1 MDNKIRTTLVAAAVS
16 SVLTSTA
23 FAASHS
29 LPAKNALPSFDYNVQ
44 MAREAKNNAKAPN
57 VRVANDF
64 KKVENLNRGIT
75 RTAESDHFDKALN
88 VNTFS
93 WATSEQSKAPVP
105 FNVLNR
111 KSGIEAS
118 SKHFAQTAGAK
129 HGVTANAIA
138 QAELKYV
145 HDTGRGGLVSKYQQ
159 MANGIEVQGRQFN
172 VLMNQDME
180 LVATTGYFSKAKLPR
195 QPLGVQF
202 KYAVTDAINVAISD
216 MGGDKVSMTKSAD
229 KGKFQ
234 NFAVQNGDSQLS
246 VSDDV
251 RAKKVY
257 YPGKKAL
264 VPAYYIEVVGATNG
278 STSSQ
283 GYRYV
288 ISAKDGT
295 VLSRHSM
302 TFNEAF
308 TYKVFADVAAPYKP
322 YDSPMGNELSPHPT
336 GVSTDVLTE
345 VQQPMNDLTIE
356 NTGIS
361 TNDPWLPDGATET
374 TGNNVDAYADLT
386 GPDGFNAPTTDDEG
400 NPVPGDSR
408 PQVTS
413 AGTFDYQFSQTDAHD
428 TAVNTN
434 AAVVNLFYVNNYL
447 HDLYYDHGFD
457 EASGNAQMDNFGRGG
472 EDGDPLHV
480 EGQDAESTNN
490 ANMTIPT
497 DGRSPRMQMY
507 LWVNGNNLPLSIGT
521 QTEVDF
527 LNSSFSPGVY
537 NLAGTLVRYEDGT
550 DPINDAC
557 EAPTNAD
564 AMAGMVVILDRGG
577 CDFSAKAGRAQ
588 DAGALG
594 VLIANNDT
602 ENPDQLV
609 SMGAGDNP
617 PNITIPVLSISYN
630 TGVATYAEMANGP
643 IEVSVA
649 SDESVR
655 DGTLDNP
662 IIEHEWGHYLS
673 ARLTVGM
680 YNNNQG
686 GSMGEGW
693 GDFIAL
699 LTMSREEDQQI
710 AGNEHFE
717 ALYNDGGYA
726 LNNGGW
732 TDPYYF
738 GLRRAPYTTNME
750 FNALTFKHIQDQ
762 VALPDTHPLN
772 SSEFGQGGG
781 FNAEVHAAGEIWA
794 SVLWESY
801 VALLNREGK
810 SFDESQGQMLDYI
823 VASMKITPS
832 SPTFTEARDT
842 LLAVAIAHDM
852 DDYTLIRAA
861 FAKRGMGPAAVSPDR
876 NDPGF
881 DGTAESQGH
890 AGVVEDFNTEYNAVE
905 LIAVDLDTA
914 YVGLEGAFCDADG
927 ILDVGETAAIRFSM
941 RNNGTVAQH
950 GVKAMVSSTADVT
963 FGNGGVIQ
971 FDNMDQWNDM
981 KNGLV
986 EVTLNSADVDTTI
999 PLHITFMSDDA
1010 STRLPADIDAN
1021 VTVNR
1026 DIAKDERRTM
1036 ESFETLPTIWSDWS
1050 QHKIGAA
1057 NSGFYVGLDD
1067 WTVIDVGFGTGN
1079 TMMGPEGRSPTDLTL
1094 MSPTVTVGASGEF
1107 AMDFNHYYEFEVS
1120 AAEGDTAAVYWDAAV
1135 LEISVDGGD
1144 WTDVIDAGGTFT
1156 EDGGYTGTVVDSNP
1170 VLAGRN
1176 AFVDVIPTL
1185 WLTPERITF
1194 PDGTMNGHSVQFR
1207 FRIGTDQEV
1216 GGWGWNLDDVAFT
1229 NTATTAWSSVVADAA
1244 VCVNRPPAI
1253 GTQTQEVIEASEG
1266 DQNIITLSVNVIDH
1280 DDPGKANVLR
1290 HYNTYEEFAA
1300 VAAASNG
1307 DFTYSWSQMSGPDV
1321 TLDDSHSATPSFAAP
1336 VVGQDTDMTFSVE
1349 VSDGEAA
1356 STATVGVKITNVNSA
1371 PMVTGITGPEQANEN
1386 MEVTLIAMGD
1396 DPEGDALTY
1405 TWAQTGGTA
1414 ATFSSTTDHLTFNAP
1429 QVDADEMLT
1438 FTAMASDGEF
1448 TSEAASFSFT
1458 VLGNTAPT
1466 LSADSAT
1473 YSVDE
1478 KKSVTLSVTG
1488 VDTDGDD
1495 LTYTWMVDGAEVNN
1509 SGSTY
1514 EFIAPRVTEDSVSE
1528 VIVTVSDGVFTS
1540 DAVNMTVNIKNT
1552 SSGAGM
1558 GLVTLLL
1565 APLAFIRRRKQKL
1578 VK

>member
-29 LPAKNALPSFDYNVQ
+29 LPAKHALPSFDYNVQ

-75 RTAESDHFDKALN
+75 RTAKSDHYDKVLD
-88 VNTFS
+88 VHTFS
-93 WATSEQSKAPVP
+93 WATSEQSKAAVP

-111 KSGIEAS
+111 KAGIEQAS
-118 SKHFAQTAGAK
+118 LQFAQTVGAK
-129 HGVTANAIA
+129 HGVTTDAIA
-138 QAELKYV
+138 QAELKYI

-159 MANGIEVQGRQFN
+159 MVNGIEVEGRQFN

-180 LVATTGYFSKAKLPR
+180 LVATTGYFSKAKMPL
-195 QPLGVQF
+195 QPIGVQF
-202 KYAVTDAINVAISD
+202 KFAVTDAINVAIGD
-216 MGGDKVSMTKSAD
+216 MGGDEVSMTKSAD
-229 KGKFQ
+229 KGKYQ
-234 NFAVQNGDSQLS
+234 NFKVQNGDSQLS
-246 VSDDV
+246 VSDEV

-257 YPGKKAL
+257 YPGKKDL
-264 VPAYYIEVVGATNG
+264 VPAYYIEVIGATKG

-288 ISAKDGT
+288 ISAKNGT
-295 VLSRHSM
+295 ILSRHSM

-308 TYKVFADVAAPYKP
+308 TYKVFADATAPYKP

-336 GVSTDVLTE
+336 GVATDVLTE

-356 NTGIS
+356 NVGIS
-361 TNDPWLPDGATET
+361 TNDPWLPAGATET
-374 TGNNVDAYADLT
+374 TGNNVDAYADIT
-386 GPDGFNAPTTDDEG
+386 APDGFNAPTTDDEG
-400 NPVPGDSR
+400 NAVPGDVR
-408 PQVTS
+408 AQTTS
-413 AGTFDYQFSQTDAHD
+413 AGAFDYQFTQTDAHD
-428 TAVNTN
+428 TPTNMN
-434 AAVVNLFYVNNYL
+434 AAIVNLFYVNNYL
-447 HDLYYDHGFD
+447 HDVYYDHGFD

-472 EDGDPLHV
+472 LDGDPLHV
-480 EGQDAESTNN
+480 QGQDSESTNN
-490 ANMTIPT
+490 ANMTIPN

-507 LWVNGNNLPLSIGT
+507 LWVEGNNLPLSIGT

-537 NLAGTLVRYEDGT
+537 NLSGSLVRYEDGT
-550 DPINDAC
+550 DPANDAC
-557 EAPTNAD
+557 ESATNAD
-564 AMAGMVVILDRGG
+564 ALAGNIVILDRGA
-577 CDFSAKAGRAQ
+577 CDFSLKAGNAQ
-588 DAGALG
+588 AAGALG

-602 ENPDQLV
+602 DNPDQLV
-609 SMGAGDNP
+609 NMGAGDNP

-649 SDESVR
+649 SDQSVR
-655 DGTLDNP
+655 DGTVDNP
-662 IIEHEWGHYLS
+662 IIEHEWGHYFS
-673 ARLTVGM
+673 GRLAVGM
-680 YNNNQG
+680 YGNSQG

-693 GDFIAL
+693 GDFVAL
-699 LTMSREEDQQI
+699 MHVVREEDQQI

-717 ALYNDGGYA
+717 ALYNDGGYS

-772 SSEFGQGGG
+772 SSDFGKSGG

-794 SVLWESY
+794 LALWESY
-801 VALLNREGK
+801 VALLNRDGK
-810 SFDESQGQMLDYI
+810 SFDESEGQMMDYI
-823 VASMKITPS
+823 VAGLKMTPAN
-832 SPTFTEARDT
+832 PTYTEARDAI
-842 LLAVAIAHDM
+842 LAVVIANSM
-852 DDYTLIRAA
+852 DDYTLMRAA
-861 FAKRGMGPAAVSPDR
+861 FAKRGMGPGAVSPAR
-876 NDPGF
+876 NDAGF
-881 DGTAESQGH
+881 DGTDASQGH
-890 AGVVEDFNTEYNAVE
+890 AGVVEDFTTQYSAVE
-905 LIAVDLDTA
+905 LTAADLDTA
-914 YVGLEGAFCDADG
+914 YVGLEGAFCDSDD
-927 ILDVGETAAIRFSM
+927 ILDVGETAALRFTV
-941 RNNGTVAQH
+941 RNSGTTMQH

-963 FGNGGVIQ
+963 FANGGVVE
-971 FDNMDQWNDM
+971 FENMHVWNAS
-981 KNGLV
+981 KSALV
-986 EVTLNSADVDTTI
+986 EMTLNSADVNSTI
-999 PLHITFMSDDA
+999 PIHITFSAEDSSA
-1010 STRLPADIDAN
+1010 RLPADIDAT

-1036 ESFETLPTIWSDWS
+1036 DDFETIPTVWADWS
-1050 QHKIGAA
+1050 QHKIGPAD
-1057 NSGFYVGLDD
+1057 SGNFVGLDD
-1067 WTVIDVGFGTGN
+1067 WTVLDVGFGTGN
-1079 TMMGPEGRSPTDLTL
+1079 TMMGPDGRVQTDISL
-1094 MSPTVTVGASGEF
+1094 MSPMVKVGASGEF
-1107 AMDFNHYYEFEVS
+1107 AMDFNHYYEYEVS
-1120 AAEGDTAAVYWDAAV
+1120 PADGDTPAIYWDGSV

-1144 WTDVIDAGGTFT
+1144 WTDVIAAGGSFT
-1156 EDGGYTGTVVDSNP
+1156 ENGGYNGTLVDSNP
-1170 VLAGRN
+1170 VLGGRT
-1176 AFVDVIPTL
+1176 AFVDTISTL
-1185 WLTPERITF
+1185 WITPERITF
-1194 PDGTMNGHSVQFR
+1194 PEGTMNGHDVQFR
-1207 FRIGTDQEV
+1207 FRIGTDQAA
-1216 GGWGWNLDDVAFT
+1216 GGWGWNLDDVSFT
-1229 NTATTAWSSVVADAA
+1229 NAENPAWSSIVADSG

-1253 GTQTQEVIEASEG
+1253 GTQTQEVTEAAGG
-1266 DQNIITLSVNVIDH
+1266 DQNVITLSVNVIDH
-1280 DDPGKANVLR
+1280 DDPGKANILR
-1290 HYNTYEEFAA
+1290 QYDTYEEFAA
-1300 VAAASNG
+1300 VAAANNSA
-1307 DFTYSWSQMSGPDV
+1307 FTYNWTQTSGPDV
-1321 TLDDSHSATPSFAAP
+1321 TLDDSHSATPSFTAP
-1336 VVGQDTDMTFSVE
+1336 VVGSDTDMTFSVE
-1349 VSDGEAA
+1349 VSDGAAA
-1356 STATVGVKITNVNSA
+1356 STATVGVRITNVNSA
-1371 PMVTGITGPEQANEN
+1371 PMVSGITGPEQVNEN
-1386 MEVTLIAMGD
+1386 MEVTLIAMGE

-1414 ATFSSTTDHLTFNAP
+1414 ATFASTTDHLTFNAP
-1429 QVDADEMLT
+1429 QVDDDEMLT
-1438 FTAMASDGEF
+1438 FTAMTSDGEF

-1495 LTYTWMVDGAEVNN
+1495 LTYTWMVDGEAVNN
-1509 SGSTY
+1509 SGNTY
-1514 EFIAPRVTEDSVSE
+1514 EFIAPRVTEDSTSAVS
-1528 VIVTVSDGVFTS
+1528 VTVSDGVFTS